1 MDSSRYATYAPLA
14 AILLFATALQA
25 ALLVRLPTVSAD
37 GIIFIRIARDLA
49 ESPIETFRSQ
59 DQHPGYPAM
68 LLACARGVQWLGYRG
83 EPDSWMAGGVVAS
96 FICGVLSVAVV
107 WLFARDL
114 FDAKVANVAAI
125 AFTLLPVPRA
135 GAVDAQSDTPH
146 ALFYLLAAW
155 MAATGITHGSLWRL
169 GAAGL
174 ASGVAYWIRPEGLE
188 VVLVALPLL
197 AWHAWRAHWPWRKAS
212 LALGTLATAALLVAA
227 PYPILAGKLTSKQ
240 LPGAQQKITRAY
252 QDFASPAAPLPNA
265 AAAPSQ
271 TALLVAAA
279 PSPPAAES
287 RYSAKVVG
295 SLIALSLAA
304 FINSICQ
311 GFKFV
316 FIPLYLL
323 GNVALVWRRPA
334 RIQIALLAIL
344 GAAHIAILMGVHVF
358 SGYIAH
364 RHVIPLVGLA
374 MPFVG
379 LGIVQWSLWLAP
391 LFKTRPA
398 YVTAATLAVCSA
410 IVLPYTLRRLNRE
423 FLPVIEATRWVQ
435 SRAPAGSGI
444 VCNSPY
450 VGFYGTLPVAEL
462 GPAAPTLDEAL
473 AKAPC
478 KAQYDYVVLHVNAHD
493 YQPRWIDE
501 LAHSYRQVLELPD
514 LYSRDKFRKVL
525 VFQAREGRARRR
537 LAEDLGDPHG

>member
-1 MDSSRYATYAPLA
+1 LA

-37 GIIFIRIARDLA
+37 GIIFIGIARNLA
-49 ESPIETFRSQ
+49 EAPIETFRNQ
-59 DQHPGYPAM
+59 DQHPGFPAM
-68 LLACARGVQWLGYRG
+68 LLACTRAVQWLGYRG
-83 EPDSWMAGGVVAS
+83 EPDSWMAGGIAAS

-107 WLFARDL
+107 WLLASDL

-125 AFTLLPVPRA
+125 AFAVLPVPRA

-155 MAATGITHGSLWRL
+155 MAATGITSGNLWRL

-188 VVLVALPLL
+188 VVLVTLPLL
-197 AWHAWRAHWPWRKAS
+197 AWHAWRAHWSWRKAA
-212 LALGTLATAALLVAA
+212 LAMGTLVAAALLVAA

-240 LPGAQQKITRAY
+240 LPGAKHKIAQAY
-252 QDFASPAAPLPNA
+252 QGLASSTAPAPTTVAAP
-265 AAAPSQ
+265 
-271 TALLVAAA
+271 V
-279 PSPPAAES
+279 PPAAENRS
-287 RYSAKVVG
+287 SEKVLG
-295 SLIALSLAA
+295 SLIVLALVA

-323 GNVALVWRRPA
+323 GDVALAWRRPA
-334 RIQIALLAIL
+334 PIQIALIAIL
-344 GAAHIAILMGVHVF
+344 GGVHIAILMGVHVF

-374 MPFVG
+374 MPFVA
-379 LGIVQWSLWLAP
+379 LGIFQSSVWVAP
-391 LFKTRPA
+391 LMKTRPA

-450 VGFYGTLPVAEL
+450 VSFYGTLPVAEL
-462 GPAAPTLDEAL
+462 CPAAPTLDEAL
-473 AKAPC
+473 AKAPRG
-478 KAQYDYVVLHVNAHD
+478 AHYDYVVLHVNAHA

-501 LAHSYRQVLELPD
+501 LSRSYRQVRELPD
-514 LYSRDKFRKVL
+514 LYSRDKPRKVL
-525 VFQAREGRARRR
+525 VFQARENRVRHAT
-537 LAEDLGDPHG
+537 LPPN

>member
-1 MDSSRYATYAPLA
+1 LA

-37 GIIFIRIARDLA
+37 GIIFIGIARDLA
-49 ESPIETFRSQ
+49 EAPIETFRNQ

-68 LLACARGVQWLGYRG
+68 VLACARAVQWLGYRG
-83 EPDSWMAGGVVAS
+83 EPESWMAGGIVAS

-125 AFTLLPVPRA
+125 VFAVLPVPRA

-155 MAATGITHGSLWRL
+155 LAATGITGGNLWRL
-169 GAAGL
+169 GTAGL
-174 ASGVAYWIRPEGLE
+174 ACGVAYWIRPEGLE

-212 LALGTLATAALLVAA
+212 LALGTLAAAALLVAA

-240 LPGAQQKITRAY
+240 LPGAKHKIARAY
-252 QDFASPAAPLPNA
+252 QDLASSPVPAP
-265 AAAPSQ
+265 
-271 TALLVAAA
+271 TAAA

-287 RYSAKVVG
+287 RRSAKVLG
-295 SLIALSLAA
+295 SSIALASVA

-334 RIQIALLAIL
+334 PIQIGFIAIL
-344 GAAHIAILMGVHVF
+344 GAVHIAILMGVHFF

-374 MPFVG
+374 MPFVA
-379 LGIVQWSLWLAP
+379 LGIFQWSAWVAA
-391 LFKTRPA
+391 LFKTRTA

-462 GPAAPTLDEAL
+462 GSAAPTLDEAL
-473 AKAPC
+473 AKAPPG
-478 KAQYDYVVLHVNAHD
+478 AHYDYVVLHVNAHA

-501 LAHSYRQVLELPD
+501 LARSYRQVLELPD
-514 LYSRDKFRKVL
+514 LYSRDKPRKVL
-525 VFQAREGRARRR
+525 VFESRAGRVRNAT
-537 LAEDLGDPHG
+537 LPAH

>member
-1 MDSSRYATYAPLA
+1 MDPSRYATYAPLA

-37 GIIFIRIARDLA
+37 GIIFIGIARNLA
-49 ESPIETFRSQ
+49 EAPIETFRHQ

-68 LLACARGVQWLGYRG
+68 LLACARAVQRLGYRG
-83 EPDSWMAGGVVAS
+83 EPDSWMAGGIAAS

-114 FDAKVANVAAI
+114 FDAQVANVAAI
-125 AFTLLPVPRA
+125 VFAVLPVPRA

-155 MAATGITHGSLWRL
+155 LAATGITHGNLWRL
-169 GAAGL
+169 GTAGL
-174 ASGVAYWIRPEGLE
+174 ACGVAYWIRPEGLE

-197 AWHAWRAHWPWRKAS
+197 AWHAWRAHWPWRKTS
-212 LALGTLATAALLVAA
+212 LALGTLAASALLVAA

-240 LPGAQQKITRAY
+240 LPGAKHKIARAY
-252 QDFASPAAPLPNA
+252 QDLASSPAPA
-265 AAAPSQ
+265 A
-271 TALLVAAA
+271 TTVAAQPQAVSPDASA
-279 PSPPAAES
+279 PSPAAAES
-287 RYSAKVVG
+287 RHSAKVLG
-295 SLIALSLAA
+295 SSIALASVA

-334 RIQIALLAIL
+334 PIQIALIAIL
-344 GAAHIAILMGVHVF
+344 GAVHIAILMAVHVF

-374 MPFVG
+374 MPFVA
-379 LGIVQWSLWLAP
+379 LGIVQGSAWVAP
-391 LFKTRPA
+391 LLRTRPA
-398 YVTAATLAVCSA
+398 YVTAATLAICSV
-410 IVLPYTLRRLNRE
+410 IVLPFTLRRLNRE

-462 GPAAPTLDEAL
+462 CPAAPTLDEAL
-473 AKAPC
+473 AKAPPG
-478 KAQYDYVVLHVNAHD
+478 AHYDFVVLHVNAHA

-501 LAHSYRQVLELPD
+501 LARSYRQVLELPD
-514 LYSRDKFRKVL
+514 LHSRDKPRKVL
-525 VFQAREGRARRR
+525 VFQAREGRVRHAT
-537 LAEDLGDPHG
+537 LPPH